1 MPLRLN
7 RDRLDLR
14 PTVRATLVRW
24 FEFASGN
31 FGDRSKRDAK
41 LFRDRTQGAAAAEQL
56 GDGGDGGAV
65 DHRWSVVEAARA
77 RPNSSEEKSALPLES
92 AVRNADRELKRRERT
107 AMARITKALVEK
119 YWSLE
124 AKRKELSRQ
133 SADLKKQV
141 DDIEEAFLAHAREN
155 GGKARSV
162 VTCGAV
168 LAITEESGSIQW
180 KKEFIAK
187 LGQKAA
193 DTLIAAAPKKEVLTV
208 TPAAV

>member
-1 MPLRLN
+1 
-7 RDRLDLR
+7 
-14 PTVRATLVRW
+14 
-24 FEFASGN
+24 
-31 FGDRSKRDAK
+31 
-41 LFRDRTQGAAAAEQL
+41 
-56 GDGGDGGAV
+56 
-65 DHRWSVVEAARA
+65 
-77 RPNSSEEKSALPLES
+77 
-92 AVRNADRELKRRERT
+92 
-107 AMARITKALVEK
+107 MARITKALVEK

-141 DDIEEAFLAHAREN
+141 DDIEDQFLAHAREK

-162 VTCGAV
+162 VACGAV

-208 TPAAV
+208 TPAA